1 MKNTVLA
8 FLAETLQDYPEKTAI
23 VDGEKH
29 LSFRELDMAAKRLG
43 CQIIRRSQAIR
54 QPVAVLLPKSAESI
68 VAFIG
73 ILYTANFYVPL
84 DESLPVARLKTILEN
99 LDPKFIITSPPGQEL
114 LAELGYSPE
123 QLISISHAYD
133 EATDVDEALLT
144 ATLAAV
150 IDTDPVYTIYTS
162 GSTGIPKGVVVAHR
176 GVIDYIDWAV
186 ECFGIDSTVV
196 IGNQSP
202 FYFDNSTLDIYLML
216 ATGATMVI
224 IPKQLFAYPM
234 RLMEYLNSNA
244 VNFIFWVPSVMIQVA
259 NLRILENIARS
270 PLTRILFAGE
280 VMPNKHLN
288 YWRKFIPQALYAN
301 LYGPTEITVDCTYY
315 IVEREFGDRDPL
327 PIGIPC
333 RNSDVLVLNSENQ
346 LVEAAESGELCVR
359 GSSLALGYW
368 NDQAKTAAAFV
379 QNPLQDKYPERIYRT
394 GDLVAYN
401 AFNEIIFLGRKDNQI
416 KHMGYRIELGE
427 IETIVLGLAGIH
439 NACVLY
445 DKERGEIIL
454 FYQADE
460 KIGSNDIRRQLAKF
474 LPKYMIPTKLQQV
487 KTLPFNANGKIDRG
501 ALSMVAGLT

>member
-1 MKNTVLA
+1 MKNTVLT
-8 FLAETLQDYPEKTAI
+8 FLADRLKCHADKTAI
-23 VDGEKH
+23 VDGEKRI
-29 LSFRELDMAAKRLG
+29 SFQEMDIAAKRLG
-43 CQIIRRSQAIR
+43 CQITKRSHSVR

-73 ILYTANFYVPL
+73 ILYSGNFYVPL
-84 DESLPVARLKTILEN
+84 DESLPVARIKTILEN
-99 LDPKFIITSPPGQEL
+99 LEPQFIIASPTEQEL
-114 LAELGYSPE
+114 LIELGYSSK
-123 QLISISHAYD
+123 QLIFIADAYN
-133 EATDVDEALLT
+133 EAIPVDETGLT

-186 ECFGIDSTVV
+186 ECFDIDSTVI

-216 ATGATMVI
+216 ATGATLMI
-224 IPKQLFAYPM
+224 IPKQLFAYPL
-234 RLMEYLNSNA
+234 RLMEYVESNSI
-244 VNFIFWVPSVMIQVA
+244 NFIFWVPSVMIQVA
-259 NLRILENIARS
+259 NLRILENMSRS

-315 IVEREFGDRDPL
+315 IVERAFGDRDPL

-333 RNSDVLVLNSENQ
+333 RNSDVLVLNRENR
-346 LVEAAESGELCVR
+346 LVEGAESGELCVR

-368 NDQAKTAAAFV
+368 NDQLKTAAVFV

-401 AFNEIIFLGRKDNQI
+401 AFKEIIFLGRKDNQI

-427 IETIVLGLAGIH
+427 IETNVLGLAEIH
-439 NACVLY
+439 NACVIY
-445 DKERGEIIL
+445 DKERSEIIL

-460 KIGSNDIRRQLAKF
+460 KISSNDIRRQLAKI
-474 LPKYMIPTKLQQV
+474 LPKYMIPTKMHLV
-487 KTLPFNANGKIDRG
+487 KALPVNANGKIDRG
-501 ALSMVAGLT
+501 ALLMAAGLS